1 MGAKPSEKVAVVG
14 TVDPDALAAT
24 TGDATDW
31 VSMVDYQQVMFVVLV
46 GNVVS
51 SGKVDFLVQAAK
63 DSTGGSVA
71 TLQSGT
77 LNITQLDSTDDDSQ
91 VVVNVETE
99 DLSEDFN
106 FVRGVLALTNAG
118 ADAAVVALG
127 LLPRFAPA
135 NDTDLASVAEI
146 KG

>member
-14 TVDPDALAAT
+14 TIDPDALAAT

-31 VSMVDYQQVMFVVLV
+31 ISMVDYQQVMFVVLI
-46 GNVVS
+46 GNVVTT
-51 SGKVDFLVQAAK
+51 GLVDFLVQEAK

-99 DLSEDFN
+99 DLGTDFN
-106 FVRGVLALTNAG
+106 FVRGVLALTDAG

-135 NDTDLASVAEI
+135 SDTDLASVAEI
-146 KG
+146 TG